1 MNHKSVLKLF
11 AIIFA
16 LCVDT
21 EFWDLVQPVW
31 FLKLNRHSIQSI
43 FSQILIHSVKCSKS
57 NIPSDFFIIGMYS
70 CLSLIWIARG
80 RISVRIRERFQ
91 LWKVS
96 LIRISRG
103 GGRELKFELEIGI
116 KKQRVLFFFLF
127 FFLLK
132 CLQNLEK
139 IFQYTWE
146 TYSRTSYFCQNSKNF
161 EKINQNLKERSIV
174 IMASLLVRNVEK
186 SEFTERKL

>member
-16 LCVDT
+16 LCVDI

-31 FLKLNRHSIQSI
+31 FPKLNRHSIQSI

-57 NIPSDFFIIGMYS
+57 NIPSDFFIIGKYS

-103 GGRELKFELEIGI
+103 GGRELKFELE
-116 KKQRVLFFFLF
+116 RLELRNNEFCFF
-127 FFLLK
+127 
-132 CLQNLEK
+132 
-139 IFQYTWE
+139 
-146 TYSRTSYFCQNSKNF
+146 SYFSF
-161 EKINQNLKERSIV
+161 Y
-174 IMASLLVRNVEK
+174 
-186 SEFTERKL
+186 